1 MNGTVV
7 YKFLAFPSIENSRQF
22 LLLRLRYFTEK
33 SSWVPLTRICT
44 MNASDKTEKEKKKR
58 RRVKTKSEGGERRS
72 RISHPGD
79 AKGLAKPGF

>member
-22 LLLRLRYFTEK
+22 LLLRQRYFTEK

-44 MNASDKTEKEKKKR
+44 MNASDKTGKEKKKR